1 MSFACWIKKKQQYNF
16 KIHLR
21 NCRILFLYMQETIQ
35 GQGTLLKKKSKW
47 TKIVAYVTCILFLIT
62 LWSMTEARELTKSK
76 SSSFLFVNSFYAWLF
91 LLLFLCVCFS
101 YHIYLNLGFY
111 LTQLHVP
118 VYNWNDKAVWMQF
131 ISFLSYRSPF
141 FLLRI

>member
-1 MSFACWIKKKQQYNF
+1 MLNKE
-16 KIHLR
+16 
-21 NCRILFLYMQETIQ
+21 ETAIQ
-35 GQGTLLKKKSKW
+35 FQNSPKELQDTIFIYAGDNTGTRYSIKKKSKW